1 MAAMNEVANPQKV
14 ALRRLANRIGKLAVR
29 GAVGTRDAIW
39 PAVCLA
45 CERPVDKQGSLCPTC
60 WGEMRFI
67 ERPYCAVMGS
77 PFTYD
82 LGEGALS
89 AEAIADPPPFD
100 RCRSVVLYDDVA
112 RRMVSSL
119 KFSDRTELAPWMA
132 QWMVRASDGMFDEPE
147 RVDVIPVPLH
157 RRRLFVRRFNQS
169 AEIARAVAALT
180 GATYLPER
188 LQRSRPTPQQVGL
201 GRKERDANVRGAFRI
216 PKGESVLLKGRHVVL
231 VDDVYTTGAT
241 LKACARAV
249 RRAGAAKVDCLTFA
263 RVATGVA
270 VTEL

>member
-1 MAAMNEVANPQKV
+1 MAMMSDVANPLTYR
-14 ALRRLANRIGKLAVR
+14 LRQYSQRVGRLVLQ
-29 GAVGTRDAIW
+29 GAADARDAIW
-39 PAVCLA
+39 PAICLA
-45 CERPVDKQGSLCPTC
+45 CENPVNQQGSLCAGC

-67 ERPYCAVMGS
+67 DRPYCEVMGS

-119 KFSDRTELAPWMA
+119 KFSDRTELAPRMADWMI
-132 QWMVRASDGMFDEPE
+132 RASDGMFYQPDL
-147 RVDVIPVPLH
+147 VDVIPVPLH
-157 RRRLFVRRFNQS
+157 RRRLFMRRFNQS
-169 AEIARAVAALT
+169 AEIARAIACKT

-188 LQRSRPTPQQVGL
+188 LLRTRYTPQQVGL
-201 GRKERDANVRGAFRI
+201 GREARDANMRGAFRI
-216 PKGESVLLKGRHVVL
+216 AKGESGLLKGRHVVL

-241 LKACARAV
+241 LKACARALK
-249 RRAGAAKVDCLTFA
+249 RAGAVRIDCLTFA